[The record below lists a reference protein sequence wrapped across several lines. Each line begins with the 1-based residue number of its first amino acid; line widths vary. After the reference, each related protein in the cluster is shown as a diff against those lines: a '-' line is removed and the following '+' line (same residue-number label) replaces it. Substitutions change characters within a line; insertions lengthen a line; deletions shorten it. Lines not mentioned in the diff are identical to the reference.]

1 MIKTVLM
8 SLLGM
13 IVVAVGLVVVARLV
27 FTLPPNTQKSVSTAM
42 APPPG
47 ASLPAAVADL
57 SRTHAD
63 QTGIYPLVNG
73 ADAFAARMLLARQ
86 AQASIDVQYYIWHD
100 DLTGTLLLAALKDA
114 AARGV
119 RVRLLV
125 DDNGVSGLDAE
136 LAALDRLENFE
147 VRLFNP
153 FVIRRFKIVN
163 YAFDFFRLNHRMH
176 NKSFTVDNAASVIGG
191 RNVGDEYFGT
201 GPNSTFLD
209 LDVLAIGAVVP
220 AVSADFDRYWASA
233 AAYPVA
239 AIVGDAGDGLAAL
252 DATYERVSRT
262 AQFSEYRA
270 ALEASPMVTRL
281 LDRTLRLEWTNVA
294 LVSDDPDKVLGKV
307 RREDLMISRLTSLIG
322 SPSKTLDIVS
332 AYFVPGRIGAD
343 QLTALERAGVKVRI
357 MTNSFEATDVA
368 VVHSGYAKY
377 REELLDAGLEIYE
390 LKARGAPGMGRSE
403 LGLVGSSGSSLH
415 AKTFSIDGRQVFVG
429 SFNFDPRSALL
440 NTEMGLMIDSEMLA
454 RGVTDLF
461 DSGLVGLC
469 YRPELENGAMTWS
482 DVGEDGRPQIHDVE
496 PGTTFVSRALV
507 TVAGWLPVEWLL

>member
-1 MIKTVLM
+1 MIKTVLV
-8 SLLGM
+8 SLLG
-13 IVVAVGLVVVARLV
+13 LVVIATGLIVAARLI
-27 FTLPPNTQKSVSTAM
+27 FTLPPNGQRTVSTAM
-42 APPPG
+42 APSLG
-47 ASLPAAVADL
+47 APLSAAVTDL
-57 SRTHAD
+57 SQAHPE
-63 QTGIYPLVNG
+63 QTGVYALING
-73 ADAFAARMLLARQ
+73 IDAFAARMLLVGQ
-86 AQASIDVQYYIWHD
+86 AKASIDVQYYIWHD
-100 DLTGTLLLAALKDA
+100 DLTGTLLLNALKEA

-119 RVRLLV
+119 RVRLLL
-125 DDNGVSGLDAE
+125 DDNGVSGLDDE
-136 LAALDRLENFE
+136 LAALDKLENFE

-153 FVIRRFKIVN
+153 FVIRRFKLLN

-220 AVSADFDRYWASA
+220 QVSADFDRYWAST

-239 AIVGDAGDGLAAL
+239 AIVGDASGGLAAL
-252 DATYERVSRT
+252 DATYQRVAKT
-262 AQFSEYRA
+262 DQFSQYRA
-270 ALEASPMVTRL
+270 ALEASALVTRL
-281 LDRTLRLEWTNVA
+281 LDRTLRLEWTDVT
-294 LVSDDPDKVLGKV
+294 LVSDDPDKVLGKA

-322 SPSKTLDIVS
+322 SPTKTLDIVS
-332 AYFVPGRIGAD
+332 AYFVPGRIGMR
-343 QLTALERAGVKVRI
+343 QLTALERSGVKVRI

-377 REELLDAGLEIYE
+377 REELLKSGLEIYE

-461 DSGLVGLC
+461 DSGLAGIC

-482 DVGEDGRPQIHDVE
+482 DIGEDGKPQVHDVE
-496 PGTTFVSRALV
+496 PGTTVFSRALV